1 MIVVLYHYR
10 HQHLADWALI
20 VLDISGRKKGGFWSQ
35 LISRTKDYEA
45 ETKSEETT
53 Q

>member
-20 VLDISGRKKGGFWSQ
+20 VLDISGRKKRRF